1 MQKLFLSFIIS
12 LIFYGNLSAQ
22 TELYNTISK
31 TDKIYGLS
39 KFWKEANSNFV
50 YINKINKQKWESDY
64 ISLIEKVQETKND
77 YEYYRLLQKFCASL
91 KDGHTNVWMP
101 KAMREE
107 LICDGEFGNYRL
119 FLKNIDGKAI
129 ITRVN
134 LSKKQ
139 EIPIG
144 TEILEVNGV
153 SVKEYTNKF
162 LKPYISTSSE
172 HILENRSIS
181 ELLKAPVGTEFY
193 LKLRKPNNSL
203 VNLKL
208 TSKKVAE
215 KEVYP
220 SFIKRELLDFK
231 WVDNEIAY
239 VSLNSFENLK
249 IDSLFVDKLPEI
261 KKAKKLIIDLRY
273 NGGGNSNIGL
283 QILKYLTYD
292 DELEKLKSSSRLHIP
307 TFKAWGLIY
316 KLEAKDTLQGT
327 KENIKLL
334 SQAYLTTKDSYFYN
348 FPYSLKKN
356 EIDKSERIVIPTVL
370 LIGNNTASAAEDFLV
385 SADNQ
390 KHMTKIGEPTYGS
403 TGQPMFFDL
412 PGGATGR
419 ICTKK
424 DTYPDGREFVGY
436 GVQPDVMVKK
446 TYLDYI
452 NDKDS
457 VLDEAIKYLNI
468 E

>member
-1 MQKLFLSFIIS
+1 MRKLLLLSLLFCGN
-12 LIFYGNLSAQ
+12 IFSQ
-22 TELYNTISK
+22 TQLPNSISK
-31 TDKIYGLS
+31 TEKIYGLS

-50 YINKINKQKWESDY
+50 YINKIDKQKWESDY
-64 ISLIEKVQETKND
+64 ISLIGEVQDTKND

-101 KAMREE
+101 KSLRDQ
-107 LICDGEFGNYRL
+107 IYNGEFDNYKIS
-119 FLKNIDGKAI
+119 LKNIDEKAI
-129 ITRVN
+129 VTQIN

-144 TEILEVNGV
+144 TEILEVNEI
-153 SVKEYTNKF
+153 SVKEYINQYV
-162 LKPYISTSSE
+162 KPYISTSSK

-181 ELLKAPVGTEFY
+181 ELLRAPKGTVFN
-193 LKLRKPNNSL
+193 LKIRKPNGEL
-203 VNLKL
+203 TTLKL
-208 TSKKVAE
+208 TSKKVLE
-215 KEVYP
+215 KEVFP
-220 SFIKRELLDFK
+220 SINKRQLLDFK
-231 WVDNEIAY
+231 WINTETVY
-239 VSLNSFENLK
+239 VSLNSFSDPK
-249 IDSLFVDKLPEI
+249 IDSIFIDKLPEI
-261 KKAKKLIIDLRY
+261 KKAKKLVIDLRY

-292 DELEKLKSSSRLHIP
+292 NELEKLKSSSRLHIP

-348 FPYSLKKN
+348 FPYSVKEN

-403 TGQPMFFDL
+403 TGQPMLFDL

-436 GVQPDVMVKK
+436 GIQPDILVKK
-446 TYLDYI
+446 TYQDYI
-452 NDKDS
+452 NDKDP
-457 VLDEAIKYLNI
+457 VLEKAIKYLNK